1 MSDETLSSRCGTVAL
16 LGRPNVGKSTLLN
29 ALLGVHLSIVSA
41 KPQTTRHRILGILTR
56 AAGQILFLDTPGMH
70 AATGKAL
77 NRRLNRAVRSVLG
90 EADVLVQLVE
100 AGQWRDEDE
109 AVYQAMSEQSAPR
122 LLAINKVDLKRDKR
136 EMLPWVQTLAADHDF
151 ADIFY
156 VSARRREGLEVL
168 EAGILER
175 LPEGEPQFAEDELT
189 DRSERFLVA
198 EMVREQLML
207 RLQQELPYATTVQV
221 ERFERREGGALV
233 VDAVIWVEREGQK
246 AIVIGKG
253 GKTLKLVGSQAR
265 KQIEELLGAH
275 VHLGLWVKVRQ
286 GWSNDESA
294 LQRFGIT

>member
-1 MSDETLSSRCGTVAL
+1 MSDDNKQHCGTVAL

-29 ALLGVHLSIVSA
+29 ALLGVHLSIVSP
-41 KPQTTRHRILGILTR
+41 KPQTTRHRILGIVTR

-70 AATGKAL
+70 ADTGKAL
-77 NRRLNRAVRSVLG
+77 NRRLNRAVHSVLA
-90 EADVLVQLVE
+90 EAEVLVQIVE

-109 AVYQAMSEQSAPR
+109 AVYQAMGKQTAPR
-122 LLAINKVDLKRDKR
+122 LLVVNKVDLKRDKR
-136 EMLPWVQTLAADHDF
+136 EMLPWIQGLARDHDF
-151 ADIFY
+151 ADIYY
-156 VSARRREGLEVL
+156 VSARRREGLESL
-168 EAGILER
+168 EAGILAH
-175 LPEGEPQFAEDELT
+175 LPEGDPQFDDDELT

-221 ERFERREGGALV
+221 ERFEHREDGTLAI
-233 VDAVIWVEREGQK
+233 DAVIWVERDGQK

-253 GKTLKLVGSQAR
+253 GKTLKLVGTQAR
-265 KQIEELLGAH
+265 KQIEGLLNAH